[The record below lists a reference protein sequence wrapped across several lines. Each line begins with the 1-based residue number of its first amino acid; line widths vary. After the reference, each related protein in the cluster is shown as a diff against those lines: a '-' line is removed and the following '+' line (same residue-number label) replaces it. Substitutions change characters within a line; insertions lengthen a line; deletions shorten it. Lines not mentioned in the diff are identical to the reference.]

1 MGILLS
7 DFTCAILEIWHCA
20 KFRKLRETSLQ
31 KVIFYIFCAKFAQN
45 SQDGW
50 NWTICCRQIKACWK
64 DHCLD
69 YGWTWQWK
77 RHTMRKN
84 LPKACRLCT
93 FKLWRFDEE

>member
-31 KVIFYIFCAKFAQN
+31 KVIFYLFCAKFALN

-50 NWTICCRQIKACWK
+50 N
-64 DHCLD
+64 
-69 YGWTWQWK
+69 
-77 RHTMRKN
+77 
-84 LPKACRLCT
+84 
-93 FKLWRFDEE
+93 